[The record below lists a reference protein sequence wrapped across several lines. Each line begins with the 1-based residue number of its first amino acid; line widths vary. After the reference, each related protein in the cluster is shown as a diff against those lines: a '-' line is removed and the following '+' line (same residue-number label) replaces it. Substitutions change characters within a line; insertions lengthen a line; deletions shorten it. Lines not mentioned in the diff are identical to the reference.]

1 MHGTNKAPWTLNL
14 LSSTSWL
21 QVRGLLWGT
30 FLAALNAGKIN
41 FYRFFHFYLSLLS
54 CSRCGVG
61 SVRMDLVMSL
71 WMMGRPKESLA
82 SEYSAAHWSS
92 SLKVRTVRLFHHTR
106 LRLVYLSSYNLYY
119 EPRNRDLQWAQ
130 SSSVVNQLPCYFFIF
145 KCGLKPECYGLVHV
159 CSVEKPKDVLLLWYS
174 PQRY

>member
-1 MHGTNKAPWTLNL
+1 MRDFLGCSKC
-14 LSSTSWL
+14 WL
-21 QVRGLLWGT
+21 
-30 FLAALNAGKIN
+30 IN
-41 FYRFFHFYLSLLS
+41 FYHFFHVYLSLLS

-61 SVRMDLVMSL
+61 SVGMDLVMSL

-92 SLKVRTVRLFHHTR
+92 SLKVWTVRLFLHTR
-106 LRLVYLSSYNLYY
+106 LRLVYLSSYNLWY

-145 KCGLKPECYGLVHV
+145 KFALKPECYVLVHV
-159 CSVEKPKDVLLLWYS
+159 CSVEEPKDVLLFLHS